1 MSNWSWNSEKSA
13 TASFISAAGEN
24 AVTSRQDLQAAA
36 NSAVYFD
43 DTALIQGVQNHFDP
57 MPTALQE
64 RNYSLNVSQSDSVT
78 CVDRVSITIQTTWR
92 VENVKNCKSCK
103 FYYISVLIVFH
114 NFSQFSLEI
123 EVSHGFVYDIG

>member
-78 CVDRVSITIQTTWR
+78 CVDRVSITIYSNHLEGR
-92 VENVKNCKSCK
+92 KCKSCK
-103 FYYISVLIVFH
+103 FYYLSDLIVFQ
-114 NFSQFSLEI
+114 NFS
-123 EVSHGFVYDIG
+123 

>member
-24 AVTSRQDLQAAA
+24 AITSRPDLQAAV

-57 MPTALQE
+57 MLPASLQE

-78 CVDRVSITIQTTWR
+78 CVDRVSKYHIF
-92 VENVKNCKSCK
+92 KPP
-103 FYYISVLIVFH
+103 
-114 NFSQFSLEI
+114 
-123 EVSHGFVYDIG
+123 GG

>member
-78 CVDRVSITIQTTWR
+78 CVDWVSIKVETI
-92 VENVKNCKSCK
+92 
-103 FYYISVLIVFH
+103 
-114 NFSQFSLEI
+114 LEESKVALLSSSKI
-123 EVSHGFVYDIG
+123 FGIFAGC

>member
-24 AVTSRQDLQAAA
+24 ADTSRQDLQAAA

-43 DTALIQGVQNHFDP
+43 DTGLIQGVQNHFDP
-57 MPTALQE
+57 MLPTALQE

-78 CVDRVSITIQTTWR
+78 CVDRVSITIYSNHLEGR
-92 VENVKNCKSCK
+92 KCKK
-103 FYYISVLIVFH
+103 L
-114 NFSQFSLEI
+114 
-123 EVSHGFVYDIG
+123 